1 MGRLAFLVIFLHLA
15 SQANALHVLPKM
27 LKGRCHQREQG
38 KWNPSIHSID
48 FNDQSNGIRKR
59 HNICMNRCDEYAET
73 VLKRP
78 RWGGP
83 ILGPIVRYLN
93 SCFIGILFG
102 TILCILNSFKAFR
115 RDILL
120 NQVFRRDKGRG
131 LLTVSNHMSVLDDPG
146 LFAALLPWWRI
157 SPRRLRWVLCTEDV
171 FFANKYVQMILGGGN
186 VIPLDRSGSL
196 EQPLFQRF
204 QEKLAGGDWCH
215 IFAEGKV
222 RQTWRFDADRE
233 PVLGDFKFGVGKL
246 VAHCPTSPIVV
257 PFYHRGMDGV
267 IPEKVLKDKKTKK
280 ASTPASMV
288 PQRGNNIRLY
298 IGEPL
303 DFTEKVQKF
312 KQAHPDALASWRS
325 TMESI
330 ALYEDITN
338 DIRSAVLKLEAE
350 AWNRQGATV
359 ATGTDTAT
367 TGGLALGPA

>member
-1 MGRLAFLVIFLHLA
+1 V
-15 SQANALHVLPKM
+15 
-27 LKGRCHQREQG
+27 
-38 KWNPSIHSID
+38 
-48 FNDQSNGIRKR
+48 
-59 HNICMNRCDEYAET
+59 
-73 VLKRP
+73 
-78 RWGGP
+78 
-83 ILGPIVRYLN
+83 
-93 SCFIGILFG
+93 IGILFG
-102 TILCILNSFKAFR
+102 TILCILNNFKAFR
-115 RDILL
+115 RQILL
-120 NQVFRRDKGRG
+120 NQVFRREKGRG

-171 FFANKYVQMILGGGN
+171 FFANKYVQMVLGGGN

-204 QEKLAGGDWCH
+204 QEKLASGDWCH

-222 RQTWRFDADRE
+222 RQAWRFDADRE
-233 PVLGDFKFGVGKL
+233 PVLGEFKFGVGKL
-246 VAHCPTSPIVV
+246 VAHCSTSPIVV

-267 IPEKVLKDKKTKK
+267 VPEKVLKDKKTKK

-288 PQRGNNIRLY
+288 PRRGNNIRLY
-298 IGEPL
+298 VGEPL

-312 KQAHPDALASWRS
+312 KQAHPEALASWRS

-338 DIRSAVLKLEAE
+338 DIRSAVPKLEAE
-350 AWNRQGATV
+350 AWGRQGASA